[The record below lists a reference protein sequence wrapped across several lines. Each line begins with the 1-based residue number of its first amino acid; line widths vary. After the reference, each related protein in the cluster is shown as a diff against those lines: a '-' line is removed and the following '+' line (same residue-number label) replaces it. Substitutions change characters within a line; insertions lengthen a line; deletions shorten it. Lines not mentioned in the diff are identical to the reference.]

1 MREKRREPA
10 KSAVY
15 GGPEGAI
22 RAMELLL
29 GEMQHGTKDPEEV
42 KKEVAAAGE
51 EYARAVDYCIDADDV
66 NAAKRICRVM
76 EITDKVPL
84 GRWAVAFLHEKARVL
99 SGTEAA
105 RYAHARR
112 YGNCYESILNPG
124 KRLYSWLYENHREVL
139 AGEAVQKK
147 RATELP
153 GELATEKARLLL
165 DAATK
170 EGLCKCEE
178 GLYKWGGSL
187 ALLAYFADKASG
199 PDALGISKRED
210 GNGVFAAN
218 WVPFETLFGIKH
230 GKLCRAKSEWRKRG
244 GLPKG
249 REKVD
254 EVFKQCGYNLHPKRK

>member
-112 YGNCYESILNPG
+112 YGACYESLLNPS

-139 AGEAVQKK
+139 AGEAK
-147 RATELP
+147 LP
-153 GELATEKARLLL
+153 KQLATEKARALFN
-165 DAATK
+165 AAT
-170 EGLCKCEE
+170 EAGLCRPCPNGYTWQSSK
-178 GLYKWGGSL
+178 G
-187 ALLAYFADKASG
+187 LLAYFVGYASSFLEFRTG
-199 PDALGISKRED
+199 EYA
-210 GNGVFAAN
+210 GVKKVA
-218 WVPFETLFGIKH
+218 WKPFEALFSESGLAHAQNNFK
-230 GKLCRAKSEWRKRG
+230 KSG
-244 GLPKG
+244 NLPKG
-249 REKVD
+249 HERVD
-254 EVFKQCGYNLHPKRK
+254 KILEACGYSLPRRRK